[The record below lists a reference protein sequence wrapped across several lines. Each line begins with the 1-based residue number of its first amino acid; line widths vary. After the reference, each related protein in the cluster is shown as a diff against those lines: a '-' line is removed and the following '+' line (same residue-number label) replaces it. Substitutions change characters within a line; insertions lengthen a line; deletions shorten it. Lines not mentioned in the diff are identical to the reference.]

1 MIKFYYHGDYS
12 YMISHIIPLLSS
24 FLVIFGG
31 WNLHFF
37 SAKFRSDLRHSEP
50 NAQTTGPGGPW
61 DIGIGLV
68 SDIVE
73 WSFWIGKPK
82 RWNRSNS
89 DQHMVASPWN
99 RFGYPEISWG
109 WRFAKMVVPQTM
121 VFFIAPFHV
130 SPCFTSIWV
139 KNGYPGHRHRHGM
152 PQLFEAIVL
161 PGLWFLPEDFRT
173 ALVLTVDV
181 CICWI
186 VLVLLIQYHTDLLM
200 YYLLVS
206 ISILVLY
213 MYSHLCP
220 RIIQESNGICSILLF
235 ARIPLWNTQKRLL
248 CKCQNVGPRPE
259 SRPSTWGIGKF
270 LLQKICGTQHQKIQT
285 NHKIHWT
292 TENIHFK
299 GS

>member
-1 MIKFYYHGDYS
+1 MFH
-12 YMISHIIPLLSS
+12 
-24 FLVIFGG
+24 
-31 WNLHFF
+31 
-37 SAKFRSDLRHSEP
+37 
-50 NAQTTGPGGPW
+50 
-61 DIGIGLV
+61 
-68 SDIVE
+68 
-73 WSFWIGKPK
+73 
-82 RWNRSNS
+82 
-89 DQHMVASPWN
+89 
-99 RFGYPEISWG
+99 
-109 WRFAKMVVPQTM
+109 
-121 VFFIAPFHV
+121 HV

-248 CKCQNVGPRPE
+248 CKCQDVGPRPE